1 MPTMG
6 TSEMAWGV
14 LAEFPLGKYVGHRG
28 TGITDEYPSPS
39 RVHAALLNAAAQG
52 IRAELVDEHLQPSP
66 HDLTLLQWLE
76 ANPPTFALIPAT
88 AGARSDPRAYRDMGL
103 LNPGKNGTKK
113 DSKAAVRGVAM
124 AGPIG
129 WAWSTVPPPAI
140 VDSLTD
146 LCPEVPYLGTSESPV
161 LLRVGE
167 FEPTHQVDPTADVY
181 TAGGVDVEIP
191 LPGRTKT
198 LTDGHA
204 ATRTAPPTTAQDKA
218 KANEKD
224 GPSPRT
230 MTSVATAKYRP
241 IGRSSDEGQL
251 PWHMAVLL
259 EIEGD
264 TDLGI
269 ADDHTGEFAK
279 PISDDEKVSWCVA
292 LHRALISVIGDGAPP
307 LITGAYVG
315 RTRPPNRL
323 GIQVVDKSPLMA
335 HPISAA
341 QAFVLL
347 IPPEAA
353 ADDLSQIQIALASL
367 SRLRGPKGRQVTF
380 TAPPRAVAAVDFW
393 TPPGHGLTRIWAT
406 VPAAVPDTRP
416 LMKGKWSLH
425 DAVAVSV
432 GLVWKSQLSGPEHA
446 KPSRADVPRGDV
458 KYVALADGALACGV
472 QVLSVNRVTRGDVTR
487 FIHRVSP
494 GTVVQPYVATLTLGS
509 LASDRSIV
517 AIGQSR
523 HLGGGLLCPLDVPR
537 AVAVA
542 MGQR

>member
-28 TGITDEYPSPS
+28 TGTTDEYPSPS
-39 RVHAALLNAAAQG
+39 RLHAALLNAAAQG
-52 IRAELVDEHLQPSP
+52 VRAELVDEHLQPSP
-66 HDLTLLQWLE
+66 HDRSLLQWLE
-76 ANPPTFALIPAT
+76 ANPPMFALIPDT
-88 AGARSDPRAYRDMGL
+88 AGARVGTRAYRDMGL
-103 LNPGKNGTKK
+103 LNPGKKGTKK

-129 WAWSTVPPPAI
+129 WAWSSEPPPAI

-167 FEPTHQVDPTADVY
+167 FEPTHQFDPAADVY

-191 LPGRTKT
+191 RPGRADALAAAHTAT
-198 LTDGHA
+198 L
-204 ATRTAPPTTAQDKA
+204 TAPPTIALDKA
-218 KANEKD
+218 KLNEKD
-224 GPSPRT
+224 APSPRS
-230 MTSVATAKYRP
+230 MASVATAKYRP
-241 IGRSSDEGQL
+241 IGSSGDDVHL
-251 PWHMAVLL
+251 PWQMAVLL
-259 EIEGD
+259 EIEAD

-269 ADDHTGEFAK
+269 ADEHSGEVAK
-279 PISDDEKVSWCVA
+279 PIADDDKVSWCVA
-292 LHRALISVIGDGAPP
+292 LHRALISVIGDGASA
-307 LITGAYVG
+307 LITGAYLG

-323 GIQVVDKSPLMA
+323 AIHVVDQSPLMA

-347 IPPEAA
+347 IPPDTA
-353 ADDLSQIQIALASL
+353 ADDLAQIQIALASL
-367 SRLRGPKGRQVTF
+367 TRLRGHKGRQVTF
-380 TAPPRAVAAVDFW
+380 TAPPRVVAASDFW
-393 TPPGHGLTRIWAT
+393 APPGDGLTRISAT
-406 VPAAVPDTRP
+406 VPATVPDTRP

-432 GLVWKSQLSGPEHA
+432 GLVWKSQLGGPEHA
-446 KPSRADVPRGDV
+446 TPSRADVPRGDV
-458 KYVALADGALACGV
+458 KYVALADGALACGL
-472 QVLSVNRVTRGDVTR
+472 QVLSVNRVTRGDLTR
-487 FIHRVSP
+487 FIHRVSQ
-494 GTVVQPYVATLTLGS
+494 GTLVQPYVATLTLGS

-537 AVAVA
+537 SVAVA